1 MKKILFLALLV
12 PTICFSQ
19 RIDIPI
25 EFVRNNLND
34 SGVPNVNYKGSPYL
48 NKEFVEGKVTVNNDM
63 TYNREIRYN
72 AYSDIFEFKDENNE
86 IKTLQKS
93 NIVTVKIEG
102 KFFEMYDYLSNNSAK
117 EGYFEKLNRNG
128 KTILLK
134 QHHKKFI
141 DAVKANSSYQEDTPA
156 KFVLNTSY
164 FVKKDELSPAIKI
177 ILKKKNI
184 LRVLKDKEV
193 SIKEY
198 ISKKK
203 PNFKNEQEVAQLFDY
218 YNSL

>member
-12 PTICFSQ
+12 PTLCFSQ
-19 RIDIPI
+19 RIEIPY
-25 EFVRNNLND
+25 EFVRNNLNETNI
-34 SGVPNVNYKGSPYL
+34 PNVKYQGSPYL

-72 AYSDIFEFKDENNE
+72 AYSDFFEFKDEKDE
-86 IKTLQKS
+86 IKSLQKS
-93 NIVTVKIEG
+93 AIVTVIIEG
-102 KFFEMYDYLSNNSAK
+102 KFFELYDYLSNNTSK
-117 EGYFEKLNRNG
+117 EGYFEKLNRSGN
-128 KTILLK
+128 TILLK
-134 QHHKKFI
+134 QYSKKFI
-141 DAVKANSSYQEDTPA
+141 DAVKANSGYQEDKPA
-156 KFVLNTSY
+156 KFVLNETY

-184 LRVLKDKEV
+184 LRVLNDKEV
-193 SIKEY
+193 LIKEY